1 MQIFTV
7 LKEVIHTYEGWTRKE
22 KLLVLQRLYQFCV
35 VNQVSDIETMTLEEE
50 QKFALKL
57 SEDLGEK
64 KKNAV
69 FGILRMS
76 RKNSVFTGS
85 GNQLECKCVVFRTL
99 PFF

>member
-1 MQIFTV
+1 MEFYSGV
-7 LKEVIHTYEGWTRKE
+7 SEKVENADFYGVIHTYEGWTRKE
-22 KLLVLQRLYQFCV
+22 KLLALQRLYQFCV

-76 RKNSVFTGS
+76 R
-85 GNQLECKCVVFRTL
+85 
-99 PFF
+99 